1 MSDIV
6 IALGGGGI
14 KGISHIGV
22 LSRLEKAGFRIRA
35 IAGTSAGSI
44 VGALYAAGLL
54 PDQIANLICGVDQT
68 KLFGRKPNDGPS
80 LLGVTGLTDA
90 LSEILGTKTFEELSI
105 PFACTAVDL
114 HTSQE
119 IILNSGSVLDSIL
132 ASSAFPGI
140 FPPRSVGKALL
151 VDGAVLD
158 PVPVAL
164 ARWLHPGLPV
174 VAVCLSPQPEK
185 WAHLT
190 PPSIPAN
197 SPIPKPIFEQI
208 SKLRIA
214 QSFQIFSQSMD
225 IISRQMAELRMQSE
239 NPDVII
245 RPDVEKY
252 GLLDYVN
259 PEELI
264 LEGDL
269 AACKMIP
276 ALQKSTRIVA
286 KISRTLA
293 GEARLPGKKLE
304 IPKRE

>member
-1 MSDIV
+1 MTDIA

-35 IAGTSAGSI
+35 VAGTSAGSI
-44 VGALYAAGLL
+44 VGALYAAGLT
-54 PDQIANLICGVDQT
+54 PDEIAQLICDIDQT
-68 KLFGRKPNDGPS
+68 KLFGRKPTDGPS
-80 LLGVTGLTDA
+80 LLGVTGLADA
-90 LSEILGTKTFEELSI
+90 LSEILGPKTFQDLSL

-114 HTSQE
+114 TTSQE
-119 IILNSGSVLDSIL
+119 IILNSGSVLDSVL

-174 VAVCLSPQPEK
+174 VAVCLSPRPEE
-185 WAHLT
+185 WAHLS

-197 SPIPKPIFEQI
+197 APIPKPIFEQI

-225 IISRQMAELRMQSE
+225 IISRMMAELRMQSE

-245 RPDVEKY
+245 RPDVEKF
-252 GLLDYVN
+252 GLLDKVD

-264 LEGDL
+264 LEGDV
-269 AACKMIP
+269 AAFRMIP
-276 ALQKSTRIVA
+276 SIHKSTRLVA
-286 KISRTLA
+286 KISRALA

-304 IPKRE
+304 ILKRE